1 MAVDG
6 NDYSQDILVPDIDEP
21 REYKLTPLDGSSAG
35 RSNCQF
41 VFFYALPRKRHAEVS
56 KQLQISF
63 YQTMRH
69 YPIFYGR
76 LDETEN
82 ELASRFEKEY
92 ARTEGLPYWIAWLK
106 ELLSIPCVYAG
117 IAPFVKFVV
126 TWCVDGLGI
135 LFSIDHLVADG
146 VSIDILMNQWAATAR
161 GQPLRPIDYDHD
173 GRDLAGLRD
182 YVGNAVCPV
191 HMSISLE
198 ELKRS
203 LADVGRFIA
212 PQWLAF
218 SHKMLDSEW
227 FAKFLAMFANPMASQ
242 LTVSNISRLGFYQA
256 DFGFGPLVH
265 MTQYPVLA
273 PGFSVLHPLSPGGSI
288 HILWNIA
295 KDVFERLKADSLFCR
310 CVDIIF

>member
-92 ARTEGLPYWIAWLK
+92 ARTEGLPWYEEHQVEITLEEIRKANYSWVAWLK

-161 GQPLRPIDYDHD
+161 GQPLRPIDYDH
-173 GRDLAGLRD
+173 
-182 YVGNAVCPV
+182 
-191 HMSISLE
+191 E
-198 ELKRS
+198 
-203 LADVGRFIA
+203 
-212 PQWLAF
+212 
-218 SHKMLDSEW
+218 
-227 FAKFLAMFANPMASQ
+227 
-242 LTVSNISRLGFYQA
+242 
-256 DFGFGPLVH
+256 
-265 MTQYPVLA
+265 
-273 PGFSVLHPLSPGGSI
+273 
-288 HILWNIA
+288 
-295 KDVFERLKADSLFCR
+295 
-310 CVDIIF
+310 

>member
-106 ELLSIPCVYAG
+106 ELLTG
-117 IAPFVKFVV
+117 NGMLNVV
-126 TWCVDGLGI
+126 H
-135 LFSIDHLVADG
+135 S
-146 VSIDILMNQWAATAR
+146 
-161 GQPLRPIDYDHD
+161 

-182 YVGNAVCPV
+182 YVGNAVCP
-191 HMSISLE
+191 
-198 ELKRS
+198 
-203 LADVGRFIA
+203 
-212 PQWLAF
+212 WLAF